1 MRRVWDKFAFI
12 STVATSTSYTD
23 KTYGGVLG
31 DPADR
36 ADLDSLLAEFQT
48 VAAAKGIVLSE
59 GIAGK
64 VIAQMERIP
73 ADTTTSMQR
82 DFRTGRTT
90 ELESLTGY
98 VVREGRRLGVP
109 TPTYDRM
116 YESLRG
122 RETTC
127 RAIFSKALF
136 CAGRSVARHVVFCGV
151 SSLRIEISIAEFFR
165 RVYPAC
171 RWPVPAEDGTD

>member
-1 MRRVWDKFAFI
+1 M
-12 STVATSTSYTD
+12 ATSTSYTD

-36 ADLDSLLAEFQT
+36 ADLDSLLAEFQAI
-48 VAAAKGIVLSE
+48 AAAKGIALSE
-59 GIAGK
+59 DIAGK

-73 ADTTTSMQR
+73 SDTTTSMQR

-98 VVREGRRLGVP
+98 VVREGWRLGVP

-122 RETTC
+122 R
-127 RAIFSKALF
+127 
-136 CAGRSVARHVVFCGV
+136 
-151 SSLRIEISIAEFFR
+151 
-165 RVYPAC
+165 
-171 RWPVPAEDGTD
+171 

>member
-1 MRRVWDKFAFI
+1 M
-12 STVATSTSYTD
+12 
-23 KTYGGVLG
+23 
-31 DPADR
+31 
-36 ADLDSLLAEFQT
+36 LAEFQT

-90 ELESLTGY
+90 ELESLTLDMSSA
-98 VVREGRRLGVP
+98 EGRWLGVP

-122 RETTC
+122 R
-127 RAIFSKALF
+127 
-136 CAGRSVARHVVFCGV
+136 
-151 SSLRIEISIAEFFR
+151 
-165 RVYPAC
+165 
-171 RWPVPAEDGTD
+171 